1 MAFCCSRSR
10 YRKTEKQCC
19 DKMNNCN
26 TYGNKPY
33 SIAVIHGGPGAA
45 GEMLPVAKALAAHW
59 GVLEPLQTAASIAGQ
74 LAELKSVLEEQ
85 GSLPIQLIG
94 FSWGAWL
101 SYLCAAKFPGLV
113 KKLILVGSGC
123 FDEKYAPK
131 IQQTRSNRLNKE
143 DRKKYDSLLKL
154 LNDQTAENKNETLQ
168 QLGALCV
175 KADAFE
181 PIDSETPMIDFRAD
195 IFQSVWQ
202 EAAALRRSGKL
213 LEWGKKIQCPVVAI
227 HGDYDPHPAEG
238 VREPLAA
245 VLNNFRFILL
255 KNCGHKPWI
264 ERWAKDDFYRILEDE
279 LGNRRGHWVIG

>member
-1 MAFCCSRSR
+1 
-10 YRKTEKQCC
+10 
-19 DKMNNCN
+19 N

-45 GEMLPVAKALAAHW
+45 GEMLPVAKTLAVHW
-59 GVLEPLQTAASIAGQ
+59 GVLEPLQTATSIDGQ
-74 LAELKSVLEEQ
+74 LEELKSVLETN
-85 GSLPIQLIG
+85 GDAPIQFIG

-113 KKLILVGSGC
+113 SKLILVGSGS

-175 KADAFE
+175 RADTFE
-181 PIDSETPMIDFRAD
+181 PIDSETPTIDFRAD

-279 LGNRRGHWVIG
+279 LGNRRGNWVIG